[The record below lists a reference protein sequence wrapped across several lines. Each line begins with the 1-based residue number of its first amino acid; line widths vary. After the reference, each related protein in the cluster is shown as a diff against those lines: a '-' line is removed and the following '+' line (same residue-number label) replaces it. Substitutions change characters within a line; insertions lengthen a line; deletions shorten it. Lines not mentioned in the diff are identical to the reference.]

1 MRTRSWVLA
10 LLAVTPVVVFNSC
23 STANNGTTSGTGFM
37 WVATKGDQLVS
48 SFTIDLSNGAVSS
61 VRSSVDSGINP
72 SQLALTPD
80 GATLVLANVDD
91 NCGTAQAPSYC
102 DRIRA
107 FPINQAD
114 GTIGTAASPIQI
126 TANAFSTPQG
136 MKLGLAIDP
145 SGKFLFVTHEGN
157 SGPIGSPGTVEG
169 TISVFTISGTTL
181 APVGTSA
188 VTTQGNPTGTGP
200 VAAVATTT
208 PNVGGF
214 LYVANQFSSTVSE
227 YSYDT
232 TGTLTFVTNYPVAA
246 NPSALAF
253 SREVANTNRDNF
265 LFVSNAGSNQ
275 VSVFSACVVAT
286 LNCGGATGVLSPIS
300 GSPFPAPTGPGPI
313 LVDPTFDWVYVIE
326 QSSFQVSQYAFAP
339 ATGALSALS
348 PAAISTGA
356 GPVGGGITRDGN
368 WMFVANSGASNLSAF
383 GVGATGKLGPANTST
398 VLLANQPSAIL
409 VRWFQTVWQREIS
422 FRNLLWS

>member
-10 LLAVTPVVVFNSC
+10 LLAVTLVVFNSC

-265 LFVSNAGSNQ
+265 LFVSDAGSNQ

-326 QSSFQVSQYAFAP
+326 QNSFQVSQYAFAP

-409 VRWFQTVWQREIS
+409 VR
-422 FRNLLWS
+422 

>member
-91 NCGTAQAPSYC
+91 NCGTAQTPSYC

-265 LFVSNAGSNQ
+265 LFVSDAGSNQ

-326 QSSFQVSQYAFAP
+326 QNSFQVSQYAFAP

-409 VRWFQTVWQREIS
+409 VR
-422 FRNLLWS
+422 